1 MRMHSSYLKLVTACP
16 VKKLKLKLFRY
27 CGFDRVFLSRMG
39 GFLFNMVV
47 MKVMGTVQIHS
58 VEMKARPGLRI
69 GRRAI
74 FDLAGL
80 LLVWLNPA
88 HAQTTAHILLQDS
101 PLAGFQYH
109 AGKTLWPQMR
119 VGDALA
125 LIREPDNVHDAKA
138 VRVEWQGQKI
148 GYVPR
153 RENADVARFMDG
165 GETPVARISRLA
177 EVRDPWLRVRFE
189 ILIPLRPVGQ
199 MVP

>member
-1 MRMHSSYLKLVTACP
+1 MESSYLKLAAACP
-16 VKKLKLKLFRY
+16 VKKLKLKLFCY

-39 GFLFNMVV
+39 GFLFSRVV
-47 MKVMGTVQIHS
+47 MKVIGTMHTHS
-58 VEMKARPGLRI
+58 AEMKARPGFRI
-69 GRRAI
+69 DRRAI
-74 FDLAGL
+74 FGLVSL

-119 VGDALA
+119 VGDALT

-165 GETPVARISRLA
+165 GETLVARISRLA
-177 EVRDPWLRVRFE
+177 EVRDPWSRVRFE
-189 ILIPLRPVGQ
+189 ILIPVRPVGQ
-199 MVP
+199 AMP

>member
-1 MRMHSSYLKLVTACP
+1 MHSSYLKLVTACP

-39 GFLFNMVV
+39 GFLFNMVG

-58 VEMKARPGLRI
+58 VEMKARPGLCI

-74 FDLAGL
+74 FGLAGL

-88 HAQTTAHILLQDS
+88 HAQTAAHILLQDS

-109 AGKTLWPQMR
+109 AGKTLWPRMR

-153 RENADVARFMDG
+153 RENTDIARFMDG

-199 MVP
+199 TVP